1 MNKEGILLKSYG
13 QFEKEFL
20 EKIANQIKIVFELP
34 VETVDEKID
43 ISDFFDPSRR
53 QYDANNLLKH
63 ITANT
68 SKRNL
73 KTVGL
78 FHVDLF
84 IPILTFIFGQAIFK
98 GDAGI
103 ASIYRLKNELYGM
116 PRNEKLLFDRFQK
129 VVVHE
134 LGHTFGLIHCH
145 VPNCVM
151 RSSTYVEDIDQKEHN
166 FCKKCRDELETAL
179 NKVNSE

>member
-1 MNKEGILLKSYG
+1 LDKEGILLKSYG

-20 EKIANQIKIVFELP
+20 EKLATQIKTVFELP
-34 VETVDEKID
+34 VITVDEKID
-43 ISDFFDPSRR
+43 ISEFYDPSRR
-53 QYDANNLLKH
+53 QYDGNKLLKYMGV
-63 ITANT
+63 NT
-68 SKRNL
+68 VENNV
-73 KTVGL
+73 KTIGL

-98 GDAGI
+98 GDSGI

-116 PRNEKLLFDRFQK
+116 SRNEKLLFDRFLK

-145 VPNCVM
+145 VPTCVM
-151 RSSTYVEDIDQKEHN
+151 RSSTYVEDIDQKN
-166 FCKKCRDELETAL
+166 YSFCPKCNEEMAL
-179 NKVNSE
+179 NRQ